1 MNAVTPTADA
11 AVAPGDDRDLRRL
24 GYGILLVVFGG
35 FGGWAALAPL
45 DSAAVAPGVI
55 TVQNYRRT
63 VQHLEGGIVQAL
75 HVREGQAVRAG
86 EVLMELEGTQF
97 RAELDMLR
105 VQQATLR
112 AQEARL
118 LAERDRRST
127 VAWSADDVL
136 PAGDARV
143 TEARQGQETLFR
155 ARRRAYEGE
164 VSVLRQSIAQL
175 HAQIAGLESV
185 QASKRG
191 LISSYRG
198 EMKDLQELLAEG
210 FADRQKL
217 REFER
222 NVAALEGEVAEL
234 SASVAAA
241 QAKINEAELRM
252 LQVEREFQTDVAA
265 ELGETQAKL
274 SDATER
280 LRAAQDRVT
289 RAQIR
294 APVSGRVL
302 QLQAHTV
309 GGVVTPGQPLM
320 DVVPEREALVVE
332 AHVLPVDIDR
342 VHAGLDATIRFSSFK
357 RTRVPDVKGR
367 VASVSADRLIDDKSG
382 QSYFL
387 ARVEI
392 DGTERERLRGV
403 ELKPGMPAEAM
414 INTGSRTLLGYLWE
428 PLGDAI
434 ARSFRED

>member
-1 MNAVTPTADA
+1 MNAVTPVADA
-11 AVAPGDDRDLRRL
+11 VVLPGDDRDLRRL

-75 HVREGQAVRAG
+75 RVREGQQVRAG
-86 EVLMELEGTQF
+86 DVLVDLEGTQF

-105 VQQATLR
+105 AQQATLG

-118 LAERDRRST
+118 LAERDRRPA
-127 VAWSADDVL
+127 VQYPADDPL
-136 PAGDARV
+136 PATDPRV
-143 TEARQGQETLFR
+143 IEARQGQDTLFR

-164 VSVLRQSIAQL
+164 VSVLRQSITQL
-175 HAQIAGLESV
+175 RAQIAGLESV

-191 LISSYRG
+191 LIASYRG

-234 SASVAAA
+234 AASIAAA

-252 LQVEREFQTDVAA
+252 LQVDREFQTGVAA

-274 SDATER
+274 SDVTER

-302 QLQAHTV
+302 QLRVHTV

-332 AHVLPVDIDR
+332 AQVQPVDIDR

-367 VASVSADRLIDDKSG
+367 VTSVSADRLLDEKTG
-382 QSYFL
+382 LAYFL

-392 DGTERERLRGV
+392 SADERERLRGV
-403 ELKPGMPAEAM
+403 ELKPGMPAETM

-428 PLGDAI
+428 PLGDAV

>member
-1 MNAVTPTADA
+1 MNVVAATAGA
-11 AVAPGDDRDLRRL
+11 AALPGDDRDLRRL

-75 HVREGQAVRAG
+75 HVREGQQVKAG
-86 EVLMELEGTQF
+86 DVLVDLEGTQF

-118 LAERDRRST
+118 LAERDRRPS
-127 VAWSADDVL
+127 VHYPADDAL
-136 PAGDARV
+136 PLTDPRV
-143 TEARQGQETLFR
+143 VEAREGQETLFR

-175 HAQIAGLESV
+175 HAQIAGLGSV
-185 QASKRG
+185 QTSKRA
-191 LISSYRG
+191 LIASYKA
-198 EMKDLQELLAEG
+198 EMQDLRELLAEG

-234 SASVAAA
+234 EASAAQA

-252 LQVEREFQTDVAA
+252 LQVEREFQTGVAT

-274 SDATER
+274 SDVTER
-280 LRAAQDRVT
+280 LRAAQDRVS

-294 APVSGRVL
+294 APASGRVL
-302 QLQAHTV
+302 QLQVHTV
-309 GGVVTPGQPLM
+309 GGVVAPGQALM

-342 VHAGLDATIRFSSFK
+342 VQAGLDATIRFSSFK
-357 RTRVPDVKGR
+357 RTRVPDVKGK
-367 VASVSADRLIDDKSG
+367 VTSVSADRLVDDKTG

-387 ARVEI
+387 ARIEI
-392 DGTERERLRGV
+392 DSAERERLRGV
-403 ELKPGMPAEAM
+403 ELKPGMPAEAL